1 MNISEP
7 MTPPRIEPLIIGSNG
22 YVASIDPATGQE
34 NWRTGLP
41 LGMMGG
47 TSSCDV
53 SVLVSD
59 GRVLAGASG
68 HLFGLD
74 VEDGRIL
81 WQNDLKGM
89 GFNDVSMAME
99 HISIQYLQKV
109 VRSSSPGTT
118 T

>member
-1 MNISEP
+1 

-22 YVASIDPATGQE
+22 YVAAIDPATGQE
-34 NWRTGLP
+34 QWRTGLP

-47 TSSCDV
+47 TSACDV
-53 SVLVSD
+53 TVLVSD
-59 GRVLAGASG
+59 GRVIAGARG
-68 HLFGLD
+68 NLFGLSID
-74 VEDGRIL
+74 DGKIL

-89 GFNDVSMAME
+89 GYNDVSMAME

-109 VRSSSPGTT
+109 IHSSSPGTT